1 MKPWQY
7 VAIGGV
13 IVLLCLCV
21 LLVNAVAGIFKPSTP
36 TLTFAPLPS
45 HTVAPQI
52 TVLVYSP
59 TPAPVTFTPVPTRV
73 PPTLTIEPTQVPKP
87 ISSATTT
94 PLPTATRTV
103 TPTPTQIPTDTPAN
117 TVLDVNKKWRQQSL
131 EMLVQNA
138 RFSNVTCE
146 SLFEFDLSLE
156 NTEPGELVISWK
168 GDEITVADDTGKL
181 YDVFYQPTPRDPAD
195 CTKYKPIKEMSKTA
209 LAGKE
214 NYKIGIAVRGA
225 LPDSVKE
232 FNVMI
237 GKIGTRVQNAK
248 WKIPVPR

>member
-1 MKPWQY
+1 
-7 VAIGGV
+7 
-13 IVLLCLCV
+13 
-21 LLVNAVAGIFKPSTP
+21 
-36 TLTFAPLPS
+36 
-45 HTVAPQI
+45 
-52 TVLVYSP
+52 
-59 TPAPVTFTPVPTRV
+59 
-73 PPTLTIEPTQVPKP
+73 
-87 ISSATTT
+87 
-94 PLPTATRTV
+94 
-103 TPTPTQIPTDTPAN
+103 
-117 TVLDVNKKWRQQSL
+117 
-131 EMLVQNA
+131 VQNA